1 MDRDNFT
8 HQFSNEGRPSSGGA
22 GQRRI
27 NLKSALDR
35 FFQDQLS
42 RGLQPGS
49 IQSQRYHID
58 PLAELDYGIGP
69 GIPIAEVSRLDVLGY
84 IQRRF
89 DPDVTGR
96 IYSTSGRIN
105 AIRQLKSFF
114 RWAHENG
121 LTDTFVLHGLKPP
134 RRDQKRII
142 PLTDL
147 EIMKVFEAIHAR
159 GRLRIRNATIFSL
172 LLDTGMRRSEL
183 VRLRKSDLDLDART
197 AKVFGKKKERIVG
210 FGVRTAELLWLYA
223 GHSRSTRP
231 GNDRDHLFLHRRGSD
246 LTAACVTGLFNQL
259 KKPTGIRRLNAHIT
273 RHTFATRFLQRGG
286 DPFTLR
292 ILLGH
297 SSLRMVAA
305 YVSTAEATDPD
316 ITKNHSIVD
325 ETRSIGSVLANYTK
339 SAVVRRALTGKESR
353 KHHKTSTLFM
363 PDPNRRDSS

>member
-1 MDRDNFT
+1 MSNDHFT
-8 HQFSNEGRPSSGGA
+8 DEFLNSQQPSSSKA
-22 GQRRI
+22 GQRPI
-27 NLKSALDR
+27 SIKEAVDW
-35 FFQDQLS
+35 FFEDQLA

-58 PLAELDYGIGP
+58 P
-69 GIPIAEVSRLDVLGY
+69 IAENEYGLGPDIHVAEVTRLDVVGY

-89 DPDVTGR
+89 DPDITGR
-96 IYSTSGRIN
+96 IYTTSGRIN

-114 RWAHENG
+114 RWVYERG
-121 LTDTFVLHGLKPP
+121 LSESFILQGLKPP
-134 RRDQKRII
+134 RRDQKRIV

-147 EIMKVFEAIHAR
+147 EITKVYEAIHSR
-159 GRLRIRNATIFSL
+159 GRLRIRNASIFSL

-183 VRLRKSDLDLDART
+183 VRLRKSDLNLDART

-231 GNDRDHLFLHRRGSD
+231 GNNKDHLFLHRAGTD
-246 LTAACVTGLFNQL
+246 LSAACVTGLFNQL
-259 KKPTGIRRLNAHIT
+259 KVPTGIKRLNAHIT

-297 SSLRMVAA
+297 SSLRMVAT
-305 YVSTAEATDPD
+305 YVATAEATNPD
-316 ITKNHSIVD
+316 IMKDHSIVD
-325 ETRSIGSVLANYTK
+325 ETKAIGQILANYTK
-339 SAVVRRALTGKESR
+339 SSVVRRTLTGKESR

-363 PDPNRRDSS
+363 PTFGGDL